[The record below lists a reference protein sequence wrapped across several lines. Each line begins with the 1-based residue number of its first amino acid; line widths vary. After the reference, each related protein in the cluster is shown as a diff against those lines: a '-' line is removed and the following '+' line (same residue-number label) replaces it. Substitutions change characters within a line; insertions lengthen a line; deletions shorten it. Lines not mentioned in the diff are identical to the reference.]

1 MKIAFTYQYQIS
13 EVDNH
18 FIHSNYS
25 IIKTQGDACCEQ
37 ASPRGFHPDGCH
49 SQTTLNLQLPRKM
62 SCLLE
67 QTAHLTFLGIFL
79 IKSMIPLTILSTLAI
94 MPSTTPILV
103 KLICISSFGKNFP
116 QELYL
121 SPNFHSCGISGNR
134 PFTANRL
141 QKGVGHGKPE
151 RLDFD
156 GGFSQLYYM

>member
-1 MKIAFTYQYQIS
+1 
-13 EVDNH
+13 
-18 FIHSNYS
+18 
-25 IIKTQGDACCEQ
+25 
-37 ASPRGFHPDGCH
+37 
-49 SQTTLNLQLPRKM
+49 M

-79 IKSMIPLTILSTLAI
+79 TKSTIPLTILSTLAI

-121 SPNFHSCGISGNR
+121 SPNFRSCGISGNR

-141 QKGVGHGKPE
+141 QKGVGYGKPE

-156 GGFSQLYYM
+156 GGYSHRHYTNIVKCCQVNALQKIYLLFPQFWVTLFLSRKNGGITMKLNIRELRDRASGLI

>member
-1 MKIAFTYQYQIS
+1 
-13 EVDNH
+13 
-18 FIHSNYS
+18 
-25 IIKTQGDACCEQ
+25 
-37 ASPRGFHPDGCH
+37 
-49 SQTTLNLQLPRKM
+49 M

-121 SPNFHSCGISGNR
+121 SPNFRSCGISGNR

-151 RLDFD
+151 KTRLRRWAFAII
-156 GGFSQLYYM
+156 LYANSRILSRNRKMKIANEMLKKYICYLEELGLHLPYC